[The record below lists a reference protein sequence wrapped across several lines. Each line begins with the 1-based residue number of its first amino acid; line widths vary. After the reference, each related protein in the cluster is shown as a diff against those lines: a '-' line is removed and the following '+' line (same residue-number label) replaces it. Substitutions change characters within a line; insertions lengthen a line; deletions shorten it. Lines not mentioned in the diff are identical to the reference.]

1 MTPLRHS
8 LLAKKSSALLLRDAG
23 AAYALRPILGPL
35 QLTSLGIGA
44 IIGAGIFVIIG
55 VVAKD
60 KAGAATM
67 LSFVVAGTAC
77 GFAALCYAEFASMV
91 PIAGSAYT
99 YAYATLGELFAWII
113 GWDLL
118 LEYGVGAASVAHGW
132 SHYFVDFLGLL
143 QIYLPP
149 ALINSPFDFDP
160 GSGRFVATGAI
171 VDLPALLIAAALT
184 IVLVIGIKRSANF
197 NFFMVVIKLA
207 VVLLI
212 IAVGIFYIDPA
223 NWHPFAPY
231 GYAGVS
237 LFGKT
242 VIGQHGAGGEPL
254 GMMAGAAVVFY
265 AYIGFDSVSTHAE
278 EARNPSRDV
287 PIGII
292 GSLTL
297 CTVLYIAVA
306 AVLTGMVPYQQIAI
320 DAPLAKAFSRTGLPW
335 AHALIS
341 LGALT
346 GITSVLMVLMLS
358 QPRIMLAMARDGLL
372 PNRFFGA
379 VHPRFRTPWK
389 STILTGT
396 VVGVMGALLPLRMLA
411 ELVNIGTLLAFV
423 IVCAAVLIMRKTNPE
438 MSRPFRCPLVPLV
451 PLLGIAFCLLLMFS
465 LPVENWL
472 RLIVWLLIGF
482 VIYFSYGRKHSA
494 LARSSDESPALQA
507 GDLPTV

>member
-1 MTPLRHS
+1 MIAKTS
-8 LLAKKSSALLLRDAG
+8 QFLAKKPTTLLLKETG
-23 AAYALRPILGPL
+23 GGHGLRPVLGAL
-35 QLTSLGIGA
+35 QLTSLGVGA

-55 VVAKD
+55 IVAKD

-67 LSFVVAGTAC
+67 LSFVVAGAAC
-77 GFAALCYAEFASMV
+77 AFAALCYAEFASMV
-91 PIAGSAYT
+91 PVAGSAYT

-132 SHYFVDFLGLL
+132 SHYFIDFVGLL
-143 QIYLPP
+143 GVKLPA
-149 ALINSPFDFDP
+149 ALINAPFDFDP
-160 GSGRFVATGAI
+160 AVGKFVATGAI
-171 VDLPALLIAAALT
+171 IDLPALMISALLT
-184 IVLVIGIKRSANF
+184 AVLVAGIRMSAAF
-197 NFFMVVIKLA
+197 NFFMVLIKLA

-212 IAVGIFYIDPA
+212 IAIGIFFIDST
-223 NWHPFAPY
+223 NWQPFAPY
-231 GYAGVS
+231 GYSGIS
-237 LFGKT
+237 FFGNT
-242 VIGQHGAGGEPL
+242 ILGQHGPAGEPL

-265 AYIGFDSVSTHAE
+265 AYIGFDAVSTHAE

-292 GSLTL
+292 ASLTL

-306 AVLTGMVPYQQIAI
+306 AVLTGMVPYREIDI
-320 DAPLAKAFSRTGLPW
+320 DAPLAKAFSRVGLPW

-341 LGALT
+341 FGALT

-372 PNRFFGA
+372 PARFFAA

-389 STILTGT
+389 ATILTGT
-396 VVGVMGALLPLRMLA
+396 VVGLMGALLPLRVLA

-423 IVCAAVLIMRKTNPE
+423 IVCAAVLVMRRIDPD
-438 MSRPFRCPLVPLV
+438 MPRPFRCPLVPLI

-465 LPVENWL
+465 LPVDNWL

-482 VIYFSYGRKHSA
+482 AVYFLYGRHHSV
-494 LARSSDESPALQA
+494 LARMRDES
-507 GDLPTV
+507 GR